1 MKAVLE
7 ILSVEK
13 RSGVS
18 RKSAVPTPFEMI
30 VAQCVVHGEKIQVG
44 ELVLPKG
51 MEEPKPGR
59 YSADFEVAVD
69 FDKRITARL
78 VKLNPIQV
86 GVKAAVA

>member
-1 MKAVLE
+1 MKAILE

-13 RSGVS
+13 RSGIS

-51 MEEPKPGR
+51 MEEPKPGK
-59 YSADFEVAVD
+59 YSAEFEVAVD
-69 FDKRITARL
+69 FDKRISSRL
-78 VKLNPIQV
+78 IKLVPISV
-86 GVKAAVA
+86 AGVKAA

>member
-1 MKAVLE
+1 MKAILE

-13 RSGVS
+13 RSGIS

-51 MEEPKPGR
+51 MEEPKPGK
-59 YSADFEVAVD
+59 YSAEFEVAVD
-69 FDKRITARL
+69 YDKRISSRL
-78 VKLNPIQV
+78 IKLVPISV
-86 GVKAAVA
+86 AGVKAA